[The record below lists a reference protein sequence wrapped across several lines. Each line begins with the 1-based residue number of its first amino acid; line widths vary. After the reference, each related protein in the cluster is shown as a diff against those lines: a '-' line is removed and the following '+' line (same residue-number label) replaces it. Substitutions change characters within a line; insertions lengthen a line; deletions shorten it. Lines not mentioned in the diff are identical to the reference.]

1 MAVGGRND
9 RDNMQ
14 EYPIELVQWI
24 LRLTTRYASI
34 EWAQTP
40 YRAD

>member
-1 MAVGGRND
+1 MAVAGHND
-9 RDNMQ
+9 KDNMQ

-40 YRAD
+40 SRVD